1 MGDILSY
8 IDEFGGFTFVEK
20 PFCEV
25 DGLILSHLSYYV
37 YDNIVSGL
45 EENKPAVAFRDMER
59 LMDEKNFIS
68 VKWELEKNKQL
79 FAKIVEKRRYRNT
92 KAAFYVC
99 EMNRDETIQFSAIT
113 FLLGNGDVFLSFR
126 GTDDAMIGWKED
138 LYMAYHTPVGA
149 QVRSV
154 AYANQVAKL
163 LAKKKNL
170 RFIFGGH
177 SKGGNLAVFAAMNC
191 DEEIRRRIS
200 KIYNMDGPGFC
211 PDFLEQYDYNGI
223 KDKILKIVPDESF
236 VGMLLETKQDY
247 TLIKSTAIGMAQHI
261 TLTWCVEGDQFL
273 RAQSCVP
280 QRKALYDRIN
290 QWIFAMEKEQVA
302 AFIESLFQLVEL
314 TEMNAL
320 SDIKT
325 VWTDF
330 PKKAHSIIVAYSK
343 MNEETK
349 QIFWETGV
357 FMIEMA
363 AADQQERI
371 RKSKM
376 AEKIRQRMEHSVKY
390 KL

>member
-138 LYMAYHTPVGA
+138 LYMAYHAGGGTGA
-149 QVRSV
+149 ECSICQS
-154 AYANQVAKL
+154 
-163 LAKKKNL
+163 
-170 RFIFGGH
+170 GGETL
-177 SKGGNLAVFAAMNC
+177 SQK
-191 DEEIRRRIS
+191 EES
-200 KIYNMDGPGFC
+200 
-211 PDFLEQYDYNGI
+211 
-223 KDKILKIVPDESF
+223 SF
-236 VGMLLETKQDY
+236 YL
-247 TLIKSTAIGMAQHI
+247 
-261 TLTWCVEGDQFL
+261 W
-273 RAQSCVP
+273 RAF
-280 QRKALYDRIN
+280 QR
-290 QWIFAMEKEQVA
+290 
-302 AFIESLFQLVEL
+302 
-314 TEMNAL
+314 
-320 SDIKT
+320 
-325 VWTDF
+325 
-330 PKKAHSIIVAYSK
+330 
-343 MNEETK
+343 
-349 QIFWETGV
+349 
-357 FMIEMA
+357 
-363 AADQQERI
+363 
-371 RKSKM
+371 RKSGCICCN
-376 AEKIRQRMEHSVKY
+376 E
-390 KL
+390 L